1 MICTHTKRRL
11 SLVLVEI
18 SFYLFITA
26 PSAYKTPWLSY
37 FLCSFLF
44 TCSIFFLHF
53 YSSKGV
59 LFYEYSKV
67 STNVLSFPPMFFHW
81 FVFVLSYCPTLNM
94 INFAKLWNWTF
105 LVLIAIPLKG
115 RGKKKKIW
123 WKKKYKR
130 KDRKIKNGV
139 CPSLLPE
146 YHSGKGVKKKT
157 RREKLCGGL
166 KKK

>member
-26 PSAYKTPWLSY
+26 PSAYKTSWLSY

-44 TCSIFFLHF
+44 TCAIFFSHF

-59 LFYEYSKV
+59 FFMNIQKSRLTYF
-67 STNVLSFPPMFFHW
+67 LFPPMFFHW

-115 RGKKKKIW
+115 RKKRR
-123 WKKKYKR
+123 WKNYKR

-166 KKK
+166 EKK

>member
-115 RGKKKKIW
+115 REKKKKDMM
-123 WKKKYKR
+123 KKKIQKKR
-130 KDRKIKNGV
+130 
-139 CPSLLPE
+139 
-146 YHSGKGVKKKT
+146 
-157 RREKLCGGL
+157 
-166 KKK
+166 